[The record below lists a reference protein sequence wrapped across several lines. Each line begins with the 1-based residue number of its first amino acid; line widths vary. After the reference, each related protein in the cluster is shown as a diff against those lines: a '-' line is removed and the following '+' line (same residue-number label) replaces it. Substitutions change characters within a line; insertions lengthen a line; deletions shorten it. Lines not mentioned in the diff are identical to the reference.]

1 MKILKNLITI
11 TAALAGIIG
20 VLALILVL
28 AGFRPFILESE
39 SMEPIYTKGSLCWV
53 NTRVD
58 LDSVE
63 IGDVLVYRSPA
74 NTLVLHR
81 LVEMESSE
89 DNSTL
94 QVTLQGDANSMS
106 QDVTLSSIN
115 FIGREAF
122 TIPQLGVMVEQIRSN
137 STVWFIVALFIIL
150 SCVPWKNVQHT
161 EKANWRRSSDE
172 IHPC

>member
-28 AGFRPFILESE
+28 AGFRPFILKSE

-63 IGDVLVYRSPA
+63 VGDVLVYRSPA

-81 LVEMESSE
+81 LVEKERSDDTSS
-89 DNSTL
+89 L
-94 QVTLQGDANSMS
+94 PVTMQGDANSMS

-115 FIGREAF
+115 FIGRETF
-122 TIPQLGVMVEQIRSN
+122 TIPRLGVMVEHIFSN
-137 STVWFIVALFIIL
+137 NAIWFIVVLFVL
-150 SCVPWKNVQHT
+150 LAAVPWESIH
-161 EKANWRRSSDE
+161 RRKCIE
-172 IHPC
+172 

>member
-28 AGFRPFILESE
+28 VGFRPFILKSE

-63 IGDVLVYRSPA
+63 VGDVLVYRSPA

-81 LVEMESSE
+81 LVEKERSDDTSS
-89 DNSTL
+89 L
-94 QVTLQGDANSMS
+94 PVTMQGDANSMS

-115 FIGREAF
+115 FIGRETF
-122 TIPQLGVMVEQIRSN
+122 TIPWLGVMVEHILSN
-137 STVWFIVALFIIL
+137 NAIWFIVVLFVL
-150 SCVPWKNVQHT
+150 LAAVPWESIQ
-161 EKANWRRSSDE
+161 RRKCIE
-172 IHPC
+172 

>member
-28 AGFRPFILESE
+28 AGFRPFILKSE

-58 LDSVE
+58 LVSVE
-63 IGDVLVYRSPA
+63 VGDVLVYRSPA

-81 LVEMESSE
+81 LVEKERSDDTSS
-89 DNSTL
+89 L
-94 QVTLQGDANSMS
+94 PVTMQGDANSMS

-122 TIPQLGVMVEQIRSN
+122 TIPRLGMMVEHILSN
-137 STVWFIVALFIIL
+137 NAIWFIVAVFVLL
-150 SCVPWKNVQHT
+150 AAVPWESIH
-161 EKANWRRSSDE
+161 RRKCIE
-172 IHPC
+172 

>member
-28 AGFRPFILESE
+28 AGFRPFILKSE
-39 SMEPIYTKGSLCWV
+39 SMEPVYTKGSLCWV

-81 LVEMESSE
+81 LVDKSSSVGT
-89 DNSTL
+89 STL
-94 QVTLQGDANSMS
+94 PVTMQGDANSMS

-122 TIPQLGVMVEQIRSN
+122 TIPRLGMMVEHILSN
-137 STVWFIVALFIIL
+137 NAIWFIVAVFVLL
-150 SCVPWKNVQHT
+150 AAVPWESIH
-161 EKANWRRSSDE
+161 RRKCIE
-172 IHPC
+172 

>member
-20 VLALILVL
+20 VFVLILVL
-28 AGFRPFILESE
+28 AGFRPFILKSE

-63 IGDVLVYRSPA
+63 VGDVLVYRSPA

-81 LVEMESSE
+81 LVDKSSSV
-89 DNSTL
+89 DTSSFP
-94 QVTLQGDANSMS
+94 VTMQGDANSMS

-122 TIPQLGVMVEQIRSN
+122 TIPRLGVMVEHILSN
-137 STVWFIVALFIIL
+137 NAIWFIVAVFALL
-150 SCVPWKNVQHT
+150 AAVPWESIH
-161 EKANWRRSSDE
+161 RRKCIE
-172 IHPC
+172 

>member
-28 AGFRPFILESE
+28 AGFRPFILKSE

-63 IGDVLVYRSPA
+63 VGDVLVYRSPA

-81 LVEMESSE
+81 LVEKERSDDTSS
-89 DNSTL
+89 L
-94 QVTLQGDANSMS
+94 PVTMQGDANSMS

-115 FIGREAF
+115 FIGRETF
-122 TIPQLGVMVEQIRSN
+122 TIPRLGVMVEHILSN
-137 STVWFIVALFIIL
+137 NAIWFIVVLFVL
-150 SCVPWKNVQHT
+150 LAAVPWESIH
-161 EKANWRRSSDE
+161 RRKCIE
-172 IHPC
+172 

>member
-11 TAALAGIIG
+11 AAALAGIIG
-20 VLALILVL
+20 VLALILAL
-28 AGFRPFILESE
+28 AGFRPFILKSE

-63 IGDVLVYRSPA
+63 VGDVLVYRSPA

-81 LVEMESSE
+81 LVDKSSSV
-89 DNSTL
+89 DTSTL
-94 QVTLQGDANSMS
+94 PVVMQGDANSMS

-122 TIPQLGVMVEQIRSN
+122 TIPRLGVVVEHILSN
-137 STVWFIVALFIIL
+137 NAIWFIVVLFVL
-150 SCVPWKNVQHT
+150 LAAVPWESIH
-161 EKANWRRSSDE
+161 RRKCIE
-172 IHPC
+172 

>member
-28 AGFRPFILESE
+28 AGFRPFILKSE

-63 IGDVLVYRSPA
+63 VGDVLVYRSPA

-81 LVEMESSE
+81 LVEKERS
-89 DNSTL
+89 DDTSTL
-94 QVTLQGDANSMS
+94 PVTMQGDANSMS

-122 TIPQLGVMVEQIRSN
+122 TIPRLGVMVEHILSN
-137 STVWFIVALFIIL
+137 NAIWFIVVLFVL
-150 SCVPWKNVQHT
+150 LAAVPWESIH
-161 EKANWRRSSDE
+161 RRKCIE
-172 IHPC
+172 

>member
-20 VLALILVL
+20 VLVLILVL
-28 AGFRPFILESE
+28 AGFRPFILKSE
-39 SMEPIYTKGSLCWV
+39 SMEPVYTKGSLCWV

-63 IGDVLVYRSPA
+63 VGDVLVYRSPA

-81 LVEMESSE
+81 LVDKSSSV
-89 DNSTL
+89 DTSTL
-94 QVTLQGDANSMS
+94 PVVMQGDANSIS

-115 FIGREAF
+115 FIGRETV
-122 TIPQLGVMVEQIRSN
+122 TIPRLGVVVEHILSN
-137 STVWFIVALFIIL
+137 NAIWFIVAVFVLL
-150 SCVPWKNVQHT
+150 AAVPWESIH
-161 EKANWRRSSDE
+161 RRKCIE
-172 IHPC
+172 

>member
-28 AGFRPFILESE
+28 AGFRPFILKSE
-39 SMEPIYTKGSLCWV
+39 SMEPVYTKGSLCWV

-63 IGDVLVYRSPA
+63 VGDVLVYRSPA

-81 LVEMESSE
+81 LVEKSASVATSS
-89 DNSTL
+89 L
-94 QVTLQGDANSMS
+94 PVTMQGDANSMS

-122 TIPQLGVMVEQIRSN
+122 TIPRLGMMVEHILSN
-137 STVWFIVALFIIL
+137 NAIWFIVAVFALL
-150 SCVPWKNVQHT
+150 AAVPWESIH
-161 EKANWRRSSDE
+161 RRKCIE
-172 IHPC
+172 

>member
-28 AGFRPFILESE
+28 AGFRPFILKSE
-39 SMEPIYTKGSLCWV
+39 SMEPVYTKGSLCWV

-58 LDSVE
+58 LNSVE

-81 LVEMESSE
+81 LVEKERSDDTSS
-89 DNSTL
+89 L
-94 QVTLQGDANSMS
+94 PVTMQGDANSLS

-115 FIGREAF
+115 FIGRETF
-122 TIPQLGVMVEQIRSN
+122 TIPRLGVMVEHILSN
-137 STVWFIVALFIIL
+137 NAIWFIVVLFAA
-150 SCVPWKNVQHT
+150 VPWESIH
-161 EKANWRRSSDE
+161 RRKCIE
-172 IHPC
+172 

>member
-28 AGFRPFILESE
+28 AGFRPFILKSE

-63 IGDVLVYRSPA
+63 VGDVLVYRSPA

-81 LVEMESSE
+81 LVDKSSSA
-89 DNSTL
+89 DTSSL
-94 QVTLQGDANSMS
+94 PAIMQGDANSMS

-122 TIPQLGVMVEQIRSN
+122 TIPRLGVVVEHILSN
-137 STVWFIVALFIIL
+137 NAIWFIVVLFVL
-150 SCVPWKNVQHT
+150 LAAVPWESIH
-161 EKANWRRSSDE
+161 RRKCIE
-172 IHPC
+172 

>member
-20 VLALILVL
+20 VFVLILVL
-28 AGFRPFILESE
+28 AGFRPFILKSE

-63 IGDVLVYRSPA
+63 VGDVLVYRSPA

-81 LVEMESSE
+81 LVDKSAYVDTSSLPA
-89 DNSTL
+89 TM
-94 QVTLQGDANSMS
+94 QGDANSMS

-115 FIGREAF
+115 FIGRETF
-122 TIPQLGVMVEQIRSN
+122 TIPRLGVMVEHILSN
-137 STVWFIVALFIIL
+137 NAIWFIVAVFVLL
-150 SCVPWKNVQHT
+150 AAVPWESIH
-161 EKANWRRSSDE
+161 RRKCIE
-172 IHPC
+172 

>member
-28 AGFRPFILESE
+28 AGFRPFILKSE

-58 LDSVE
+58 LNSVE

-81 LVEMESSE
+81 LVDKSASVDTSS
-89 DNSTL
+89 L
-94 QVTLQGDANSMS
+94 PVTMQGDANSMS

-115 FIGREAF
+115 FIGRETF
-122 TIPQLGVMVEQIRSN
+122 TIPRLGVMVEHILSN
-137 STVWFIVALFIIL
+137 NAIWFIVVLFVL
-150 SCVPWKNVQHT
+150 LAAVPWESIH
-161 EKANWRRSSDE
+161 RRKCIE
-172 IHPC
+172 

>member
-20 VLALILVL
+20 VLAMILVL
-28 AGFRPFILESE
+28 AGFRPFILKSE
-39 SMEPIYTKGSLCWV
+39 SMEPVYTKGSLCWV

-81 LVEMESSE
+81 LVEKERSDDTSSLPA
-89 DNSTL
+89 TM
-94 QVTLQGDANSMS
+94 QGDANSMS

-122 TIPQLGVMVEQIRSN
+122 TIPRLGVVVEHILSN
-137 STVWFIVALFIIL
+137 NAIWFIVSLFVL
-150 SCVPWKNVQHT
+150 LAAVPWESIH
-161 EKANWRRSSDE
+161 RRKCIE
-172 IHPC
+172 

>member
-1 MKILKNLITI
+1 MKAIKNLITI

-28 AGFRPFILESE
+28 AGFRPFILKSE

-63 IGDVLVYRSPA
+63 VGDVLVYRSPA

-81 LVEMESSE
+81 LVEKESTDDYTS
-89 DNSTL
+89 L
-94 QVTLQGDANSMS
+94 PVTMQGDANSMS

-122 TIPQLGVMVEQIRSN
+122 TIPRLGMMVEHILSN
-137 STVWFIVALFIIL
+137 NAIWFIVVLFVL
-150 SCVPWKNVQHT
+150 PAAVPWESIH
-161 EKANWRRSSDE
+161 RRE
-172 IHPC
+172 CIE

>member
-28 AGFRPFILESE
+28 AGFRPFILKSE
-39 SMEPIYTKGSLCWV
+39 SMEPVYTKGSLCWV

-63 IGDVLVYRSPA
+63 VGDVLVYRSPA

-81 LVEMESSE
+81 LVDKSASVDTSS
-89 DNSTL
+89 L
-94 QVTLQGDANSMS
+94 PVTMQGDANSMS

-122 TIPQLGVMVEQIRSN
+122 TIPRLGMMVEHILSN
-137 STVWFIVALFIIL
+137 NAIWFIVAVFVLL
-150 SCVPWKNVQHT
+150 AAVPWESIH
-161 EKANWRRSSDE
+161 RRKCIE
-172 IHPC
+172 

>member
-28 AGFRPFILESE
+28 ADFRPFILKSE

-81 LVEMESSE
+81 LVDKSASVDTSS
-89 DNSTL
+89 L
-94 QVTLQGDANSMS
+94 PVTMQGDANSMS

-122 TIPQLGVMVEQIRSN
+122 TIPRLGMMVEHILSN
-137 STVWFIVALFIIL
+137 NAIWFIVAVFALL
-150 SCVPWKNVQHT
+150 AAVPWESIH
-161 EKANWRRSSDE
+161 RRKCIE
-172 IHPC
+172 

>member
-11 TAALAGIIG
+11 TAALSGIIG

-28 AGFRPFILESE
+28 AGFRPFILKSE

-81 LVEMESSE
+81 LVEKERSDDTSS
-89 DNSTL
+89 L
-94 QVTLQGDANSMS
+94 PVTMQGDANSMS

-122 TIPQLGVMVEQIRSN
+122 TIPRLGVVVEHILSN
-137 STVWFIVALFIIL
+137 NAIWFIVAVFVLL
-150 SCVPWKNVQHT
+150 AAVPWESIH
-161 EKANWRRSSDE
+161 RRKCIE
-172 IHPC
+172 

>member
-28 AGFRPFILESE
+28 AGFRPFILKSE

-81 LVEMESSE
+81 LVDKSSSVYT
-89 DNSTL
+89 STL
-94 QVTLQGDANSMS
+94 PVVMQGDANSMS

-122 TIPQLGVMVEQIRSN
+122 TIPRLGMMVEHILSN
-137 STVWFIVALFIIL
+137 NAIWFIVAVFALL
-150 SCVPWKNVQHT
+150 AAVPWESIH
-161 EKANWRRSSDE
+161 RRKCIE
-172 IHPC
+172 

>member
-20 VLALILVL
+20 VLAMILVL
-28 AGFRPFILESE
+28 AGFRPFILKSE
-39 SMEPIYTKGSLCWV
+39 SMEPVYTKGSLCWV

-58 LDSVE
+58 LNSVE

-81 LVEMESSE
+81 LVDKSSSV
-89 DNSTL
+89 DTSTL
-94 QVTLQGDANSMS
+94 PVVMQGDANSMS

-122 TIPQLGVMVEQIRSN
+122 TIPRLGMMVEHILSN
-137 STVWFIVALFIIL
+137 NAIWFIVAVFALL
-150 SCVPWKNVQHT
+150 AAVPWESIH
-161 EKANWRRSSDE
+161 RRKCIE
-172 IHPC
+172 

>member
-20 VLALILVL
+20 VFVLILVL
-28 AGFRPFILESE
+28 AGFRPFILKSE

-63 IGDVLVYRSPA
+63 VGDVLVYRSPA

-81 LVEMESSE
+81 LVEKSAYVDTSSLPA
-89 DNSTL
+89 TM
-94 QVTLQGDANSMS
+94 QGDANSMS

-115 FIGREAF
+115 FIGRETF
-122 TIPQLGVMVEQIRSN
+122 TIPRLGVMVEHILSN
-137 STVWFIVALFIIL
+137 NAIWFIVVLFVL
-150 SCVPWKNVQHT
+150 LAAVPWESIH
-161 EKANWRRSSDE
+161 RRKCIE
-172 IHPC
+172 

>member
-1 MKILKNLITI
+1 MKAIKNLITI

-20 VLALILVL
+20 LLVLILVL
-28 AGFRPFILESE
+28 AGFRPFILKSE

-63 IGDVLVYRSPA
+63 VGDVLVYRSPA

-81 LVEMESSE
+81 LVDKSSSV
-89 DNSTL
+89 DTSTL
-94 QVTLQGDANSMS
+94 PVVMQGDANSMS

-122 TIPQLGVMVEQIRSN
+122 TIPRLGVVVEHILSN
-137 STVWFIVALFIIL
+137 NAIWFIVALFVL
-150 SCVPWKNVQHT
+150 LAAVPWESIH
-161 EKANWRRSSDE
+161 RRKCIE
-172 IHPC
+172 

>member
-1 MKILKNLITI
+1 MKILKNFITI

-28 AGFRPFILESE
+28 ADFRPFILKSE

-63 IGDVLVYRSPA
+63 VGDVLVYRSPA

-81 LVEMESSE
+81 LVEKSASV
-89 DNSTL
+89 DTSTL
-94 QVTLQGDANSMS
+94 PVVMQGDANRIS
-106 QDVTLSSIN
+106 QNVTLSNIN

-122 TIPQLGVMVEQIRSN
+122 TIPRLGAVIEHILSNNTIR
-137 STVWFIVALFIIL
+137 FIVAVFVIL
-150 SCVPWKNVQHT
+150 ACIPW
-161 EKANWRRSSDE
+161 ESFRRRKCIE
-172 IHPC
+172 

>member
-28 AGFRPFILESE
+28 AGFRPFILKSE
-39 SMEPIYTKGSLCWV
+39 SMEPVYTKGSLCWV

-58 LDSVE
+58 LNSVE

-81 LVEMESSE
+81 LVDKSASVDTSS
-89 DNSTL
+89 L
-94 QVTLQGDANSMS
+94 PVTMQGDANSMS

-122 TIPQLGVMVEQIRSN
+122 TIPRLGMMVEHILSN
-137 STVWFIVALFIIL
+137 NAIWFIVAVFVLL
-150 SCVPWKNVQHT
+150 AAVPWESIH
-161 EKANWRRSSDE
+161 RRKCIE
-172 IHPC
+172 

>member
-11 TAALAGIIG
+11 TAALAGTIG

-28 AGFRPFILESE
+28 AGFRPFILKSE
-39 SMEPIYTKGSLCWV
+39 SMEPIYMKGSLCWI

-63 IGDVLVYRSPA
+63 VGDVLVYRSPA

-81 LVEMESSE
+81 LVEKERSDDTSS
-89 DNSTL
+89 L
-94 QVTLQGDANSMS
+94 PVTMQGDANSMS

-122 TIPQLGVMVEQIRSN
+122 TIPRLGVVVENILSSN
-137 STVWFIVALFIIL
+137 AIWFIVALFVL
-150 SCVPWKNVQHT
+150 LAAVPWESIH
-161 EKANWRRSSDE
+161 RRKCIE
-172 IHPC
+172 

>member
-11 TAALAGIIG
+11 TAALAGIVG
-20 VLALILVL
+20 VLVLILVL
-28 AGFRPFILESE
+28 AGFRPFILKSE

-58 LDSVE
+58 LNSVE

-81 LVEMESSE
+81 LVEKESS
-89 DNSTL
+89 DDYTYL
-94 QVTLQGDANSMS
+94 PVTMQGDANSMS

-122 TIPQLGVMVEQIRSN
+122 TIPRLGVVIEHILSNNAIR
-137 STVWFIVALFIIL
+137 FIVAVFVIL
-150 SCVPWKNVQHT
+150 ACIPWDSF
-161 EKANWRRSSDE
+161 RRRKCIE
-172 IHPC
+172 

>member
-20 VLALILVL
+20 VLAMILVL
-28 AGFRPFILESE
+28 AGFRPFILKSE
-39 SMEPIYTKGSLCWV
+39 SMEPVYTKGSLCWV

-81 LVEMESSE
+81 LVDKSSSV
-89 DNSTL
+89 DTSTL
-94 QVTLQGDANSMS
+94 PVVMQGDANSMS

-122 TIPQLGVMVEQIRSN
+122 TIPRLGVMVEHILSN
-137 STVWFIVALFIIL
+137 NAIWFIVSLFVL
-150 SCVPWKNVQHT
+150 LAAVPWESIH
-161 EKANWRRSSDE
+161 RRKCIE
-172 IHPC
+172 

>member
-28 AGFRPFILESE
+28 AGFRPFILKSE
-39 SMEPIYTKGSLCWV
+39 SMEPVYTKGSLCWV

-63 IGDVLVYRSPA
+63 VGDVLVYRSPA

-81 LVEMESSE
+81 LVEKERS
-89 DNSTL
+89 DDTSTL
-94 QVTLQGDANSMS
+94 PVTMQGDANSMS

-122 TIPQLGVMVEQIRSN
+122 TIPRLGMMVEHILSN
-137 STVWFIVALFIIL
+137 NAIWFIVAVFALL
-150 SCVPWKNVQHT
+150 AAVPWESIH
-161 EKANWRRSSDE
+161 RRKCIE
-172 IHPC
+172 

>member
-28 AGFRPFILESE
+28 AGFRPFILKSE
-39 SMEPIYTKGSLCWV
+39 SMEPVYTKGSLCWV

-63 IGDVLVYRSPA
+63 VGDVLVYRSPA

-81 LVEMESSE
+81 LVDKSSSV
-89 DNSTL
+89 DTSSL
-94 QVTLQGDANSMS
+94 PVVMQGDANSMS

-122 TIPQLGVMVEQIRSN
+122 TIPRLGVMVEHILSN
-137 STVWFIVALFIIL
+137 NAIWFIVVLFVL
-150 SCVPWKNVQHT
+150 LAAVPWESIH
-161 EKANWRRSSDE
+161 RRKCIE
-172 IHPC
+172 

>member
-28 AGFRPFILESE
+28 VGFRPFILKSE

-58 LDSVE
+58 LNSVE

-81 LVEMESSE
+81 LVDKSASVDTSS
-89 DNSTL
+89 L
-94 QVTLQGDANSMS
+94 PVTMQGDANSMS

-122 TIPQLGVMVEQIRSN
+122 TIPRLGVVVEHILSSN
-137 STVWFIVALFIIL
+137 AIWFIVAVFVLL
-150 SCVPWKNVQHT
+150 AAVPWESIH
-161 EKANWRRSSDE
+161 RRKCIE
-172 IHPC
+172 

>member
-11 TAALAGIIG
+11 TVALAGIIG

-28 AGFRPFILESE
+28 AGFRPFILKSE
-39 SMEPIYTKGSLCWV
+39 SMEPVYTKGSLCWV

-58 LDSVE
+58 LNSVE

-81 LVEMESSE
+81 LVDKSASVDTSS
-89 DNSTL
+89 L
-94 QVTLQGDANSMS
+94 PVTMQGDANSMS

-122 TIPQLGVMVEQIRSN
+122 TIPRLGVVVEHILSN
-137 STVWFIVALFIIL
+137 NAIWFIVAVFVLL
-150 SCVPWKNVQHT
+150 AAVPWESIH
-161 EKANWRRSSDE
+161 RRKCIE
-172 IHPC
+172 

>member
-20 VLALILVL
+20 VFVLILVL
-28 AGFRPFILESE
+28 AGFRPFILKSE

-63 IGDVLVYRSPA
+63 VGDVLVYRSPA

-81 LVEMESSE
+81 LVDKSSSA
-89 DNSTL
+89 DTSSL
-94 QVTLQGDANSMS
+94 PVTMQGDANSMS

-122 TIPQLGVMVEQIRSN
+122 TIPRLGVMVEHILSN
-137 STVWFIVALFIIL
+137 NAIWFIVSLFVL
-150 SCVPWKNVQHT
+150 LAAVPWESIH
-161 EKANWRRSSDE
+161 RRKCIE
-172 IHPC
+172 

>member
-28 AGFRPFILESE
+28 AGFRPFILKSE
-39 SMEPIYTKGSLCWV
+39 SMEPVYTKGSLCWV

-58 LDSVE
+58 LNSVE

-81 LVEMESSE
+81 LVDKSASVDTSS
-89 DNSTL
+89 L
-94 QVTLQGDANSMS
+94 PVTMQGDANSMS

-122 TIPQLGVMVEQIRSN
+122 TIPRLGVMVEHILSN
-137 STVWFIVALFIIL
+137 NAIWFIVSLFVL
-150 SCVPWKNVQHT
+150 LAAVPWESIH
-161 EKANWRRSSDE
+161 RRKCIE
-172 IHPC
+172 